1 VEVMLL
7 KDPKTIL
14 KNKVNKEIQL
24 FFRKKNTLLLAP
36 SQFQQVFLG
45 LKGEKNYP
53 KREFY

>member
-14 KNKVNKEIQL
+14 KKKVNKEIQL
-24 FFRKKNTLLLAP
+24 FFREKKHSAFSTFTV
-36 SQFQQVFLG
+36 STSFFG

-53 KREFY
+53 KGEFY